1 MSRRGV
7 PPEFTHLISEKSI
20 PWESIIKASKKKT
33 KKTSFEAFTDAAISF
48 ASKETMNDEPNPMII
63 TLGVEAC
70 LDRGRMEEAVFL
82 SADSM
87 DPSVLGLR
95 AMALFAIS
103 DTEGLR
109 DTLSSMQIKVDEK
122 SLPSDQVRLSTVK
135 VLLAAAERDT
145 SVIMCVMEFDSLL
158 EMHPEQVE
166 EPLTETMFTLYVVGS
181 LLREVGE
188 AKRAERIADTLE
200 EMAKSKGHRMYLAIV
215 ENLRGNINLF
225 TGDYAKAEKHY
236 QNYLKMSEEL
246 SNKLGMAMA
255 LNNLGT
261 LKLSSL
267 MLEEALEHLE
277 EANALMDM
285 DAAKISSLANLGQLC
300 TTLGQFEQAEDYLKE
315 AVKLER
321 RIGRGVVEVFA
332 WYTILL
338 SRIDRH
344 SEAAEYL
351 ERTRKLVEGSEKP
364 IQRGSYLVARAAY
377 ESSLSDTKKAASTLE
392 ELLKF
397 AKDNN
402 LFEMLV
408 EAELELARTHLTIY
422 RTSKN
427 SEELSKAAY
436 HLDDLIQIA
445 KDQGLLHLTAEAL
458 LLRSDI
464 LLIGGQESE
473 ARSDLDR
480 ANGIATSVEDPRLLH
495 EVKHRK
501 ARVAEPAN
509 VPRVLNEVAFEK
521 SIERVSGFKPAR
533 NLVEI
538 PMPSMHMLLVLDRR
552 SGLTE
557 YVHYFDQKLEMDS
570 TMVSGFISAISSF
583 TGEFMGGTGLLRSI
597 NHEGSTIML
606 EHTKPRIVA
615 MIVENETFDIR
626 YLLHE
631 FAEKFNEVF
640 PVAEERDGIAP
651 DDYKGAEKIVKDL
664 FLDKRLPSSNP

>member
-1 MSRRGV
+1 MSRSGV
-7 PPEFTHLISEKSI
+7 PLEFTHLISEDSI

-33 KKTSFEAFTDAAISF
+33 KKTPFEAFTDAAISF
-48 ASKETMNDEPNPMII
+48 ASKETMKDEPKPMII
-63 TLGVEAC
+63 ALGVEAC
-70 LDRGRMEEAVFL
+70 LNRGRMEEAVFL
-82 SADSM
+82 STDST

-103 DTEGLR
+103 DSEGLR
-109 DTLSSMQIKVDEK
+109 DTLSMMDPKIDEK
-122 SLPSDQVRLSTVK
+122 SAPSDQVRLSTIK

-145 SVIMCVMEFDSLL
+145 SVIMCVMEFDNLL
-158 EMHPEQVE
+158 ETHPEQVE

-215 ENLRGNINLF
+215 ENLRGNIKLF
-225 TGDYAKAEKHY
+225 TGDYTEAENHY

-277 EANALMDM
+277 KANALMDM

-300 TTLGQFEQAEDYLKE
+300 TTLGQFEQAEEYLKE

-321 RIGRGVVEVFA
+321 RIGKGVVEVFA

-338 SRIDRH
+338 SRIDRQ

-364 IQRGSYLVARAAY
+364 IQRGSYLVAKAAY
-377 ESSLSDTKKAASTLE
+377 ESGLDDNEKAASTLE
-392 ELLKF
+392 ELLKL

-402 LFEMLV
+402 LFDMLI
-408 EAELELARTHLTIY
+408 ESELELARTHLTIY
-422 RTSKN
+422 RTSQN

-473 ARSDLDR
+473 AKNDLDR
-480 ANGIATSVEDPRLLH
+480 ADGIATSVDDPRLLH

-501 ARVAEPAN
+501 ARAAEPAN
-509 VPRVLNEVAFEK
+509 VPRALNEMAFKK
-521 SIERVSGFKPAR
+521 SMERVSGFKPAR
-533 NLVEI
+533 NLKEI
-538 PMPSMHMLLVLDRR
+538 PMPSIHMLLVLDRR

-570 TMVSGFISAISSF
+570 TIVSGFISAISSF
-583 TGEFMGGTGLLRSI
+583 TGEFMGGSGLLRSI

-631 FAEKFNEVF
+631 FAEKFNELF

-651 DDYKGAEKIVKDL
+651 DDYKGAEKIVKDF
-664 FLDKRLPSSNP
+664 FLDERRPSSNP

>member
-1 MSRRGV
+1 MK
-7 PPEFTHLISEKSI
+7 PL
-20 PWESIIKASKKKT
+20 KKKSN
-33 KKTSFEAFTDAAISF
+33 KTSFEAFTDTAISF
-48 ASKETMNDEPNPMII
+48 ASKETMKDEPNSMTIA
-63 TLGVEAC
+63 LGVEAC
-70 LDRGRMEEAVFL
+70 LNRGRMEEAVFL
-82 SADSM
+82 SADSI
-87 DPSVLGLR
+87 DPRVLSLR

-103 DTEGLR
+103 DIEGLR
-109 DTLSSMQIKVDEK
+109 STLSTIGEIIGED
-122 SLPSDQVRLSTVK
+122 SLPSDQVRCSTIK

-145 SVIMCVMEFDSLL
+145 SVITCVMEFDSLL
-158 EMHPEQVE
+158 EMYPEQVE
-166 EPLTETMFTLYVVGS
+166 DPLTETMFTLYVVGS

-200 EMAKSKGHRMYLAIV
+200 GMAKSKHHRMYLAIV

-225 TGDYAKAEKHY
+225 TGNYKKAEKHY
-236 QNYLKMSEEL
+236 KNYLMMSEEL
-246 SNKLGMAMA
+246 SNNLGMAMA

-267 MLEEALEHLE
+267 MLEEALEYLE
-277 EANALMDM
+277 RANGIMDM

-300 TTLGQFEQAEDYLKE
+300 TTMGQYDQAEEYLKE

-321 RIGRGVVEVFA
+321 RISRGVVEVFA

-338 SRIDRH
+338 SKLNRH
-344 SEAAEYL
+344 AEAAEYL
-351 ERTRKLVEGSEKP
+351 DRTRKMVDGSEKP
-364 IQRGSYLVARAAY
+364 IQKGSYLIARASY
-377 ESSLSDTKKAASTLE
+377 ESSLGEYEKAATTLE
-392 ELLKF
+392 NLLKL

-402 LFEMLV
+402 LFEMLI
-408 EAELELARTHLTIY
+408 ESELELARTHLSIY

-427 SEELSKAAY
+427 SAVLSKAAY

-445 KDQGLLHLTAEAL
+445 KEQGLLHLTAEAL

-464 LLIGGQESE
+464 LLVGGQEFE
-473 ARSDLDR
+473 ATRDIDR
-480 ANGIATSVEDPRLLH
+480 ADGIAASVDDSRIRN
-495 EVKHRK
+495 EVRHRK
-501 ARVAEPAN
+501 ARVAEPVN
-509 VPRVLNEVAFEK
+509 VPGMLNETSFEK
-521 SIERVSGFKPAR
+521 SMERVAGFKPAS
-533 NLVEI
+533 NLKEI

-597 NHEGSTIML
+597 NHEGSTILL

-631 FAEKFNEVF
+631 FAEKFNELF
-640 PVAEERDGIAP
+640 PAAKEGDGIAP
-651 DDYKGAEKIVKDL
+651 GDYRGAEKVVQDF
-664 FLDKRLPSSNP
+664 FLAKRLPSDE